1 MLKRDEEAL
10 ICDFAETYHIY
21 DLKRLPLTTVAAL
34 AVGLRDNSR
43 IKMHM
48 TGAQASTEIM
58 LMAAMV
64 DRLSL
69 LVWFQTK
76 DGEKGRNRPKS
87 IIDAL
92 DSKESNTVTYESGED
107 FIKAR
112 EELLNQTSQEVN

>member
-1 MLKRDEEAL
+1 MQKKDEEAL

-21 DLKRLPLTTVAAL
+21 DYKRLPLTTVAAL

-43 IKMHM
+43 IKMAL

-58 LMAAMV
+58 LLSAVV

-76 DGEKGRNRPKS
+76 DAEKGRNRPRS

-92 DSKESNTVTYESGED
+92 IPKETETLTYESGED

-112 EELLNQTSQEVN
+112 EQLLNQPHKEVE